1 MTRGEKRERDWPGFP
16 SQGMIS
22 YGTGILLGRRERE
35 REEKVYFFIFSR
47 EFTVKNG
54 PQLRDFSRL
63 KTRIFLQIREK
74 GICFEKTGREGNWY
88 GGNGNGNG
96 PGMKNWSFSCSNDA
110 QSYDPI

>member
-22 YGTGILLGRRERE
+22 YRTGIFLGRRERE

-54 PQLRDFSRL
+54 PQKRDFSRL
-63 KTRIFLQIREK
+63 KPEFFFKYRKREFVLKKLAGK
-74 GICFEKTGREGNWY
+74 GIGMAGTGMDRE
-88 GGNGNGNG
+88 
-96 PGMKNWSFSCSNDA
+96 
-110 QSYDPI
+110 